1 MPGMRREAV
10 PRRDG
15 GELKFIVVFTAA
27 IVVFEIVKYVWL
39 LTRDDREKED
49 VE

>member
-1 MPGMRREAV
+1 
-10 PRRDG
+10 
-15 GELKFIVVFTAA
+15 LKFIVVFTAA